1 MEQYI
6 LQLKDS
12 RKKKFF
18 EELLG
23 QLEFVEVVNIM
34 KDGRKAAIALDLM
47 EAMGDAKAHLRGTKK
62 LRPAK
67 QLLNEL

>member
-6 LQLKDS
+6 LHLTDA

-23 QLEFVEVVNIM
+23 QLDFVEVVNIM
-34 KDGRKAAIALDLM
+34 KVGRKAAIALDLM
-47 EAMGDAKAHLRGTKK
+47 EAMADAKAHLHGTKK

-67 QLLNEL
+67 RVLNEI